1 MYIGS
6 KVIVKTEK
14 FLDFV
19 TLNLELIPIRKELD
33 NLVRIFLFRLV
44 RKTCQLPYAIIILM
58 IENDK

>member
-19 TLNLELIPIRKELD
+19 TELIPIRKGLD
-33 NLVRIFLFRLV
+33 NLVHIFLFRLV
-44 RKTCQLPYAIIILM
+44 RKTCQLPYAIIIYDR
-58 IENDK
+58 NDK